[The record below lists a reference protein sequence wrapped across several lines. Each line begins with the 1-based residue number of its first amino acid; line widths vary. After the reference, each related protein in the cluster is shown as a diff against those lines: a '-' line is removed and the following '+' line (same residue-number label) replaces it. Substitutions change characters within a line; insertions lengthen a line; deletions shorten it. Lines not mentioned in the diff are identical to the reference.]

1 MEHQKRER
9 NSGKE
14 SGGGIHQSDT
24 EEGAG
29 ARTEGERM

>member
-29 ARTEGERM
+29 ARPEGERT